1 MATPRKP
8 TAPKP
13 ATSPNDG
20 AHNIRVKIL
29 GIGGA
34 GGNAIAQI
42 AGNPG
47 ALTGVEL
54 IAINT
59 DLQALAGITGADKV
73 QIGSSVT
80 HGLGAGGDVEIGARA
95 AQQDAE
101 RLEAVFQNTDI
112 VFIATGL
119 GGGTGTG
126 AAPVIARIAKEQG
139 ALVLA
144 FVALPFG
151 FEGERRRQQ
160 ALTGLDQLR
169 AQADAVVCVPNDK
182 LMKVAGESATAIDAF
197 QAGNDIIATGA
208 QAIWQLL
215 SRKGLINLDFAGLR
229 TALGGKH
236 SDGIFSFGEGR
247 GADKSRDAVK
257 AVMDN
262 PLLDGG
268 ETLAKAEAIL
278 VSVLGGPDM
287 TVADVQRAVEPL
299 TRLAARAQVI
309 IGAAIDENY
318 RERLS
323 VTVLAGANLLPRRVA
338 QTALGRSVI
347 GRTGPLRPA
356 SPTPAKEPTLPAK
369 KQAAQPKQESL
380 LLESVTRGRFDKS
393 EPTLYDGED
402 LDVPTYLRRGI
413 SLKR

>member
-1 MATPRKP
+1 
-8 TAPKP
+8 
-13 ATSPNDG
+13 
-20 AHNIRVKIL
+20 
-29 GIGGA
+29 
-34 GGNAIAQI
+34 
-42 AGNPG
+42 
-47 ALTGVEL
+47 
-54 IAINT
+54 
-59 DLQALAGITGADKV
+59 
-73 QIGSSVT
+73 
-80 HGLGAGGDVEIGARA
+80 
-95 AQQDAE
+95 
-101 RLEAVFQNTDI
+101 
-112 VFIATGL
+112 
-119 GGGTGTG
+119 
-126 AAPVIARIAKEQG
+126 
-139 ALVLA
+139 
-144 FVALPFG
+144 
-151 FEGERRRQQ
+151 
-160 ALTGLDQLR
+160 
-169 AQADAVVCVPNDK
+169 
-182 LMKVAGESATAIDAF
+182 
-197 QAGNDIIATGA
+197 
-208 QAIWQLL
+208 
-215 SRKGLINLDFAGLR
+215 
-229 TALGGKH
+229 LGGKH

-287 TVADVQRAVEPL
+287 TVADVQRAVEPI

-338 QTALGRSVI
+338 QTAIGRSVI
-347 GRTGPLRPA
+347 GRTGPLRPVP
-356 SPTPAKEPTLPAK
+356 PTPAKEPTLPAK

-380 LLESVTRGRFDKS
+380 PLESVTRGWFDKS